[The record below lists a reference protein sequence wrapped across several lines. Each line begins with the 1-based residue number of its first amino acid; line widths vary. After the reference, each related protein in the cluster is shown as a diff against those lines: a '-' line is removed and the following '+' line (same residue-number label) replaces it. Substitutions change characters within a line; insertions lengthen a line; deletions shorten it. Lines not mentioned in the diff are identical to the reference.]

1 MTSAKSCSQSGS
13 RRAHSIALVS
23 NTNIEAMITTTAM
36 ANRAKARRLT
46 RGGRPRGDRTAT
58 AIQRAKLAGMR
69 HANVE
74 GAANPVEVR
83 SVGGAALFVV
93 LIRLPCAQMRDG
105 HGDHIGYEREK

>member
-1 MTSAKSCSQSGS
+1 
-13 RRAHSIALVS
+13 
-23 NTNIEAMITTTAM
+23 
-36 ANRAKARRLT
+36 
-46 RGGRPRGDRTAT
+46 
-58 AIQRAKLAGMR
+58 MR